1 MSQGL
6 QSNWFE
12 TFIIFEL
19 LLLGDVCQS
28 LYYDYHFLVK
38 FCNPCIVWVVTFAT
52 CCA

>member
-1 MSQGL
+1 MSQGS

-12 TFIIFEL
+12 TFIIFGL

-28 LYYDYHFLVK
+28 LYYDYHFLEN
-38 FCNPCIVWVVTFAT
+38 FCNPCIVRVVTFAA